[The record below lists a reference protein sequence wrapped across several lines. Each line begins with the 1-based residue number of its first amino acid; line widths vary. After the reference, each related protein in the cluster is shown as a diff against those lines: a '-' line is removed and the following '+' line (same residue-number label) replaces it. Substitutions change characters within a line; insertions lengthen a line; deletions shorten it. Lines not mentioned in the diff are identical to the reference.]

1 MEKRN
6 EFPHEMLSALNNANS
21 ILLCCHI
28 SPDGD
33 AVGSLLTMGLTL
45 RSLGKQVTMA
55 CGDPVPRQFAFLPCV
70 REIVNADALRG
81 KRFDLAFAVDTATLE
96 RMGACAEAF
105 LQAPVTMQLDH
116 HGDNPGYA
124 QYNVVDGK
132 AAAAGCVVRRLMK
145 ALNVPLNKETAAC
158 LYCAISTD
166 TGNFVQPNTTAE
178 AFAILAELMEA
189 GLNLDEAARQLHLLR
204 EEPRARLLGCAL
216 KSLKVFGNGKCA
228 SMCITARDY
237 RDCGALPEHNTAIV
251 NYALNV
257 VGVEAAFLAEERE
270 SGEVKA
276 SLRSLPGLDVNQI
289 ARKYGGGGHKQASG
303 LRYTGELDALC
314 EALERDLLQLVGEKE

>member
-33 AVGSLLTMGLTL
+33 AIGSMLAMGLTL
-45 RSLGKQVTMA
+45 RSLGKQITMA
-55 CGDPVPRQFAFLPCV
+55 SGDPVPGQFAFLPCV
-70 REIVNADALRG
+70 REIVNADALHG
-81 KRFDLAFAVDTATLE
+81 KQFDLAFAVDTATLE

-124 QYNVVDGK
+124 QYNFVDGTAS
-132 AAAAGCVVRRLMK
+132 AAACVVRRLMK
-145 ALNVPLNKETAAC
+145 ALNVPLNKEIAAC

-178 AFAILAELMEA
+178 AFAIMAELMEA

-204 EEPRARLLGCAL
+204 EEPSARLLGCAL

-237 RDCGALPEHNTAIV
+237 RECRALPEHNTNIV

-303 LRYTGELDALC
+303 LRYPGTIDAMC
-314 EALERDLLQLVGEKE
+314 EALEQDLLQLVGEKE

>member
-1 MEKRN
+1 MEKQN

-33 AVGSLLTMGLTL
+33 AIGSLLAMGLTL
-45 RSLGKQVTMA
+45 RQMGKQVTMA
-55 CGDPVPRQFAFLPCV
+55 CGDPVPRQFAFLPCE
-70 REIVNADALRG
+70 REIVNADALSG

-96 RMGACAEAF
+96 RMGACAEAY
-105 LQAPVTMQLDH
+105 LQAPATMQLDH

-145 ALNVPLNKETAAC
+145 ALNVPLNKEFAAC

-178 AFAILAELMEA
+178 AFAIMAELMEA

-204 EEPRARLLGCAL
+204 EEPSARLLGCAL

-228 SMCITARDY
+228 SMRITAQDY
-237 RDCGALPEHNTAIV
+237 RDCCALPEHNTAIV

>member
-1 MEKRN
+1 MEKQN

-33 AVGSLLTMGLTL
+33 AIGSLLAMGLTL
-45 RSLGKQVTMA
+45 RQMGKQVTMA

-70 REIVNADALRG
+70 REIVNADALSG

-96 RMGACAEAF
+96 RMGVCAEAY

-145 ALNVPLNKETAAC
+145 ALNVPLNKEFAAC

-178 AFAILAELMEA
+178 AFTIMAELIEA
-189 GLNLDEAARQLHLLR
+189 GLNLDEAAQQLHLLR
-204 EEPRARLLGCAL
+204 EEPSARLLGCAL

-228 SMCITARDY
+228 SMRITAQDY
-237 RDCGALPEHNTAIV
+237 RDCCALPEHNTAIV

>member
-1 MEKRN
+1 MEKQN

-33 AVGSLLTMGLTL
+33 AIGSLLAMGLTL
-45 RSLGKQVTMA
+45 RQMGKQVVMA
-55 CGDPVPRQFAFLPCV
+55 CDDPVPRQFAFLPCV
-70 REIVNADALRG
+70 REIVNADALSG

-96 RMGACAEAF
+96 RMGACAEAY

-145 ALNVPLNKETAAC
+145 ALNVPLNKEFAAC

-204 EEPRARLLGCAL
+204 EEPSARLLGCAL

-228 SMCITARDY
+228 SMRITAQDY
-237 RDCGALPEHNTAIV
+237 RDCCALPEHNTAIV

-314 EALERDLLQLVGEKE
+314 EALERELLQLVGEKE

>member
-1 MEKRN
+1 MEKQN

-33 AVGSLLTMGLTL
+33 AIGSLLAMGLTL
-45 RSLGKQVTMA
+45 RQMGKQVTMA

-70 REIVNADALRG
+70 REIVNADALSG

-96 RMGACAEAF
+96 RMGACAEAY

-145 ALNVPLNKETAAC
+145 ALNVPLNKEFAAC

-204 EEPRARLLGCAL
+204 EEPSARLLGCAL

-228 SMCITARDY
+228 SMRITAQDY
-237 RDCGALPEHNTAIV
+237 RDCCALPEHNTAIV

-314 EALERDLLQLVGEKE
+314 EALERELLQLVGEKE